1 MLKPREQTHIC
12 YDSYIL
18 LEARI
23 GPALNLDVLLLLTWT
38 VWLEIDVNRAFRV
51 PRCTDVLQLQLLL
64 VLGKEDHGDQ
74 LTAKRNISEPIA
86 LHGDLA
92 HTGLGYEYC
101 AKIYDLGLH
110 VEIVASRPQLFRSL
124 LRDHVDLALEIL
136 LLFMVGCW
144 ASWSAVF

>member
-12 YDSYIL
+12 YDSYIF

-38 VWLEIDVNRAFRV
+38 VWLEIDVNRAFGV
-51 PRCTDVLQLQLLL
+51 PRCTDILQLQLLL

-74 LTAKRNISEPIA
+74 LTANRNISEPIA

-124 LRDHVDLALEIL
+124 LCDHVDLALEIL
-136 LLFMVGCW
+136 LLFVVGCW
-144 ASWSAVF
+144 ASWSAIF